1 MPFPASMRRFR
12 RHRLHRRAGRRSGR
26 RSFDSSTYSYDAEN
40 RLISAVN
47 GTKRV
52 ECGYDALGRRVAKKL
67 YQYNSLSKHER
78 CVYDGMKLLA
88 TYNAKSSFAKI
99 NSFLWQPFGL
109 DVPLIMTYNST
120 VYGYLVDANKN
131 VLGLFNPS
139 KTRVATY
146 L

>member
-52 ECGYDALGRRVAKKL
+52 ECGYDALGRRVAKKT
-67 YQYNSLSKHER
+67 YQNNTLTKHQRFIYNGL
-78 CVYDGMKLLA
+78 KLLRICDA
-88 TYNAKSSFAKI
+88 YYSCMLYPVVLVCNF
-99 NSFLWQPFGL
+99 PFPRMGH
-109 DVPLIMTYNST
+109 
-120 VYGYLVDANKN
+120 
-131 VLGLFNPS
+131 
-139 KTRVATY
+139 
-146 L
+146 